1 MKYIHYTVEDFA
13 KDEYFQ
19 KWILDTDSMTSN
31 FWNNWTA
38 KHPKKKAIVEEA
50 KKLIFLLGFDN
61 DKLSDVDFDTMWQH
75 IIEKRNTKQTTLSIQ
90 PKRKVR
96 ALYWKYAVASSILL
110 IVALTV
116 FLNNENNL
124 SQFIE
129 SIIVN
134 NRIETGTDKAILTL
148 ESGEEVTLIKG
159 TSFQT
164 QNAASNGE
172 AIIYNKTAS
181 KDITYNTLTIPRGGQ
196 FQVTLSDGTEVWLN
210 SESQIKYPVAFK
222 DGNTRRVELVYGE
235 AYFDVS
241 PSTVHQG
248 SKFKVFNN
256 AQEVEVIGTEF
267 NIKAYKDEANI
278 YTTLVEGKV
287 AVTYENKNQNLL
299 PNQQSNLNLNT
310 NDFIIAEIDVYN
322 EISWKDG
329 VFSFERKPLKEIMK
343 VLSRWYDMEV
353 IFNDKSLEGVRF
365 FGVLGKD
372 QNIKEILETI
382 KKFKIIEEYEIKNKT
397 IILK

>member
-116 FLNNENNL
+116 FLNNENDL

-129 SIIVN
+129 SIIAN